1 MRTSNP
7 TLSQDVFI
15 SLAKEQPISSKSNA
29 MTIEGTV
36 NKTGFFLTLTTAT
49 ALFAWFSIQVTG
61 TPNEIGGMV
70 NPGLTT
76 MYMLVGGIGSFIVAM
91 LITFKKNLAMLGG
104 MIYCLL
110 EGLFIGG
117 ISAFAEAYYPGIAI
131 QAGLLTFGTLFALL
145 GAYKTGMIKVTQNFR
160 LGVMA
165 ATGGICLVYLLSF
178 GMSLFGFHMPYI
190 HEGGLI
196 GIGFSLFVIGIAAMN
211 LVLDFDF
218 IEKGSKSGAP
228 KYMEWYAAFGL
239 IVTLVWLYIEILR
252 LLMKLQS
259 RD

>member
-7 TLSQDVFI
+7 TLSSDVFI
-15 SLAKEQPISSKSNA
+15 SLAKENPISNKSNM

-36 NKTGFFLTLTTAT
+36 NKTVFFLMLTMAT
-49 ALFAWFSIQVTG
+49 ALFAWFGIQVTG
-61 TPNEIGGMV
+61 TPNEIGGIV
-70 NPGLTT
+70 NPPLT
-76 MYMLVGGIGSFIVAM
+76 MVFMLVGGFGSFLVAM
-91 LITFKKNLAMLGG
+91 FVTFKKNLAMIGG

-131 QAGLLTFGTLFALL
+131 QAGLLTFGTLFGLL
-145 GAYKTGMIKVTQNFR
+145 AMYKSKMIQVTENFR
-160 LGVMA
+160 MGVAA

-178 GMSLFGFHMPYI
+178 GMSLFNYHIPYI
-190 HEGGLI
+190 HEGGII
-196 GIGFSLFVIGIAAMN
+196 GIGFSLFVVGIAAMN

-218 IEKGSKSGAP
+218 IEQGTRVGSP

-239 IVTLVWLYIEILR
+239 IVTLVWLYVEILR

>member
-104 MIYCLL
+104 MVYCLL

>member
-15 SLAKEQPISSKSNA
+15 SLAKENPIGSKSDS

-36 NKTGFFLTLTTAT
+36 NKTAFFLTLTTAT

-61 TPNEIGGMV
+61 IENEIGGIV
-70 NPGLTT
+70 NSSLTST
-76 MYMLVGGIGSFIVAM
+76 YMLVGGIGSFAVALFVM
-91 LITFKKNLAMLGG
+91 FKKNFAMLGG
-104 MIYCLL
+104 IVYCLL

-117 ISAFAEAYYPGIAI
+117 ISAYAEAYYPGIAI
-131 QAGLLTFGTLFALL
+131 QAGLLTFGTLFGLL
-145 GAYKTGMIKVTQNFR
+145 GIYKSGMIKVTENFR
-160 LGVMA
+160 LGVAA
-165 ATGGICLVYLLSF
+165 ATGGICLVYMLSF
-178 GMSLFGFHMPYI
+178 GMSLFGLHMPYI
-190 HEGGLI
+190 HENGLM
-196 GIGFSLFVIGIAAMN
+196 GIGFSLFVIGIASMN

-218 IEKGSKSGAP
+218 IEKGSKAKAP

>member
-7 TLSQDVFI
+7 TLSEDVFI
-15 SLAKEQPISSKSNA
+15 SLAKENPVASQSNT

-36 NKTGFFLTLTTAT
+36 NKTGFFLMLTMAT
-49 ALFAWFSIQVTG
+49 ALFAWFAIQVTG
-61 TPNEIGGMV
+61 VPNEIGGIV

-76 MYMLVGGIGSFIVAM
+76 TFLLVGGIGSFIVAM
-91 LITFKKNLAMLGG
+91 FVTFKKNFAMIGG

-117 ISAFAEAYYPGIAI
+117 ISAFAEAYYPGIAM
-131 QAGLLTFGTLFALL
+131 QAGLLTFGTLFGLL
-145 GAYKTGMIKVTQNFR
+145 AMYKSKMIQVTENFKM
-160 LGVMA
+160 GVAA

-178 GMSLFGFHMPYI
+178 GMSLFGYHMPYI
-190 HEGGLI
+190 HEGGLV
-196 GIGFSLFVIGIAAMN
+196 GIGFSLFVVAIAAMN

-218 IEKGSKSGAP
+218 IDKGSRLGAP

-239 IVTLVWLYIEILR
+239 IVTLVWLYVEILR

>member
-7 TLSQDVFI
+7 TLSEDIFV
-15 SLAKEQPISSKSNA
+15 SLAKENPISSKSNT

-36 NKTGFFLTLTTAT
+36 NKTAFFLLLTTAT
-49 ALFAWFSIQVTG
+49 ALFAWFSIQMTEYQ
-61 TPNEIGGMV
+61 NEVGGII

-76 MYMLVGGIGSFIVAM
+76 TYMLIGGIGSFITAM
-91 LITFKKNLAMLGG
+91 FISFKKNLAMIGG
-104 MIYCLL
+104 MVYCLL

-117 ISAFAEAYYPGIAI
+117 ISAFAEAYYPGIAF
-131 QAGLLTFGTLFALL
+131 QAGLLTFGTLFGLL
-145 GAYKTGMIKVTQNFR
+145 GVYKSGLVKVTENFR
-160 LGVMA
+160 LGVFA
-165 ATGGICLVYLLSF
+165 ATGGICMVYLLSF
-178 GMSLFGFHMPYI
+178 GMSLFGYHMPYI
-190 HEGGLI
+190 HESGLM
-196 GIGFSLFVIGIAAMN
+196 GIGFSLFVIVIAALN

-218 IEKGSKSGAP
+218 IESGSKAGAP

-239 IVTLVWLYIEILR
+239 IVTLVWLYVEILR

>member
-7 TLSQDVFI
+7 TLSNDVFI
-15 SLAKEQPISSKSNA
+15 SLAKDNPIASKSDM

-36 NKTGFFLTLTTAT
+36 NKTAFFLMLTMAT

-61 TPNEIGGMV
+61 TQNEIGEFI

-76 MYMLVGGIGSFIVAM
+76 VFMLVGGIGSFLVAM
-91 LITFKKNLAMLGG
+91 FVTFKKNLAMIGG

-117 ISAFAEAYYPGIAI
+117 ISAFAEAYYPGVAM
-131 QAGLLTFGTLFALL
+131 QAGLLTFGTLFGLL
-145 GAYKTGMIKVTQNFR
+145 AMYKSKMIQVTENFR
-160 LGVMA
+160 MGVAA
-165 ATGGICLVYLLSF
+165 ATGGIFLVYLLSF
-178 GMSLFGFHMPYI
+178 GMSLFGYHMPYI
-190 HEGGLI
+190 HENGII
-196 GIGFSLFVIGIAAMN
+196 GIGFSLVVVGIASMN

-218 IEKGSKSGAP
+218 IEKGTKVGSP

-239 IVTLVWLYIEILR
+239 IVTLVWLYVEILR